1 MFVVNIQPQVGKR
14 NREEPKCSPER
25 CLVLYSLS
33 TKMTS
38 YSTSSSQ
45 WGKLISELLSQ
56 ERPFEPQ
63 EASFS
68 KSGLLD
74 GDYVYGDLK
83 SIMVNDEDRRRLM
96 KDLRRMKFTIAEIP
110 QEKAEKKNREEDTDS
125 SDSEESTESENDK
138 AAKIYLAFHVGL
150 LPERNESRLSRM
162 ELRSFILKLWLR
174 RIELTKN
181 EDKDKYDSLKNFEQA
196 ISIAQEAIKRYK
208 FFLYKKY
215 YNRNL
220 NRELEAICFKQE
232 EDLEKLFTQVFEEK
246 EKARFEMTEE
256 DLQRFLRQTC
266 RVCAL
271 LGLKLDFLDD
281 LEKTPQD
288 TRYHRKPSDWIE
300 IFLEDSTESVDI
312 PDKYSLNKET
322 LASIGFDP
330 LSEAVETIHARAES
344 FTETTQQH
352 IEASEWAQLFIKD
365 EFQYNPLLSPST
377 PRFPFQTNTAN
388 DWFQLPNEETENDQD
403 LCHVYLMNLETK
415 ESQVYSKTRTILEDS
430 VPQDEQNVVLYHG
443 TDHNSAKKILMR
455 GINLYAGRLK
465 RDFSCGKG
473 FYLTTQ
479 MEHALNWAKS
489 TTARPAIL
497 IFIVSSERLN
507 NARKLNLNE
516 DEVKW
521 REIVSCFR
529 NAQQTAKMRKS
540 LSQSYELIEGP
551 MATATLNDPSGEW
564 VFEPKPSS
572 NQMCLISDEFAEE
585 FEKSLHSVVFFNIN

>member
-1 MFVVNIQPQVGKR
+1 
-14 NREEPKCSPER
+14 
-25 CLVLYSLS
+25 
-33 TKMTS
+33 MTS
-38 YSTSSSQ
+38 CSTSTTKCEKS
-45 WGKLISELLSQ
+45 IPDFLSQ

-68 KSGLLD
+68 KAGLLD
-74 GDYVYGDLK
+74 DDDYVYGDLK
-83 SIMVNDEDRRRLM
+83 SIMEKDE
-96 KDLRRMKFTIAEIP
+96 KLRAFIP
-110 QEKAEKKNREEDTDS
+110 HMEALKRAKSAITKILQDKAEKNEREEDTDS
-125 SDSEESTESENDK
+125 SDSEDSTESENDETEE
-138 AAKIYLAFHVGL
+138 IPMGL
-150 LPERNESRLSRM
+150 PPETNESRLSKM

-181 EDKDKYDSLKNFEQA
+181 EDKHKYESLKNFEQT
-196 ISIAQEAIKRYK
+196 ICVAQEAIKRYK
-208 FFLYKKY
+208 VDIYQKY
-215 YNRNL
+215 YNHDH
-220 NRELEAICFKQE
+220 ELEATWLKQE
-232 EDLEKLFTQVFEEK
+232 ENLEKLFTQVFEEK
-246 EKARFEMTEE
+246 EKARFEMTKE
-256 DLQRFLRQTC
+256 DLERFFRQTC

-281 LEKTPQD
+281 LERTPPN
-288 TRYHRKPSDWIE
+288 TRYHRKLNDWIE

-388 DWFQLPNEETENDQD
+388 DWFQLPNEETENDED
-403 LCHVYLMNLETK
+403 LCHVNIMNLETE
-415 ESQVYSKTRTILEDS
+415 ESQLYSKIWTILRDS

-455 GINLYAGRLK
+455 GINLYTGRQK

-473 FYLTTQ
+473 FYLTSQ

-497 IFIVSSERLN
+497 IFQVSSERLN
-507 NARKLNLNE
+507 NASKLNLNE

-551 MATATLNDPSGEW
+551 MATATLNDTSGEW

-585 FEKSLHSVVFFNIN
+585 FEKSLHSVVFFDIN

>member
-1 MFVVNIQPQVGKR
+1 MTF
-14 NREEPKCSPER
+14 CSN
-25 CLVLYSLS
+25 SS
-33 TKMTS
+33 TKC
-38 YSTSSSQ
+38 
-45 WGKLISELLSQ
+45 GKSIPEFLSQ
-56 ERPFEPQ
+56 DRSFEPQ

-68 KSGLLD
+68 KTGLLD
-74 GDYVYGDLK
+74 DDYVYGDLK
-83 SIMVNDEDRRRLM
+83 SIMEKDE
-96 KDLRRMKFTIAEIP
+96 KLRAFVPHMEALKRAKSAIAEVL
-110 QEKAEKKNREEDTDS
+110 QEKAERNNREEDTDS
-125 SDSEESTESENDK
+125 SDSEDSSESENDK
-138 AAKIYLAFHVGL
+138 ADEISVVIAIGL
-150 LPERNESRLSRM
+150 PPETNESRLSKM
-162 ELRSFILKLWLR
+162 ELRSFILKLWLD
-174 RIELTKN
+174 RIELTNN
-181 EDKDKYDSLKNFEQA
+181 EDKDKYESLKNFEQT

-208 FFLYKKY
+208 LSIYKKY
-215 YNRNL
+215 YNRNH
-220 NRELEAICFKQE
+220 ELEATRLKQE
-232 EDLEKLFTQVFEEK
+232 ENLEKLFTQVFAEK
-246 EKARFEMTEE
+246 EKARFEMTKE
-256 DLQRFLRQTC
+256 DLERFSRQTC

-281 LEKTPQD
+281 LERTPPN
-288 TRYHRKPSDWIE
+288 TRYHRKLNEWIE

-330 LSEAVETIHARAES
+330 LSEAMETIHARVES

-388 DWFQLPNEETENDQD
+388 DWFQLPNEETENDED
-403 LCHVYLMNLETK
+403 LCHVNIMNLETE
-415 ESQVYSKTRTILEDS
+415 ESQVYSTTWTILRDS
-430 VPQDEQNVVLYHG
+430 VPQDEHNVVLYHG

-455 GINLYAGRLK
+455 GIDLYTGRQK

-473 FYLTTQ
+473 FYLTSQ

-497 IFIVSSERLN
+497 VFRVSSERLN
-507 NARKLNLNE
+507 NASKLSLNE
-516 DEVKW
+516 DEVRW

-551 MATATLNDPSGEW
+551 MATATLNDTSGEW

-585 FEKSLHSVVFFNIN
+585 FEKSLHSVVFFDIN

>member
-1 MFVVNIQPQVGKR
+1 
-14 NREEPKCSPER
+14 
-25 CLVLYSLS
+25 
-33 TKMTS
+33 MTS
-38 YSTSSSQ
+38 CSTSTTKCEKS
-45 WGKLISELLSQ
+45 IPDFLSQ

-68 KSGLLD
+68 KGSLLD
-74 GDYVYGDLK
+74 DDDYVYGDLK
-83 SIMVNDEDRRRLM
+83 SIMEKDE
-96 KDLRRMKFTIAEIP
+96 KLRAFIP
-110 QEKAEKKNREEDTDS
+110 HMDALKRAKSALTKILQEKAEKNEREEDTDS
-125 SDSEESTESENDK
+125 SDSEDSTESENDETEE
-138 AAKIYLAFHVGL
+138 IPMGL
-150 LPERNESRLSRM
+150 PPETNESRLSKM

-181 EDKDKYDSLKNFEQA
+181 EDKHKYESLKNFEQT
-196 ISIAQEAIKRYK
+196 ICVAQDAIKRYK
-208 FFLYKKY
+208 VDIYKKY
-215 YNRNL
+215 YNQDH
-220 NRELEAICFKQE
+220 ELKAIFHKQVE
-232 EDLEKLFTQVFEEK
+232 KLEKLFSQVLEEK
-246 EKARFEMTEE
+246 EKARFEMTKE
-256 DLQRFLRQTC
+256 DSERFFRQTG
-266 RVCAL
+266 RVCSL

-281 LEKTPQD
+281 LERTPPN
-288 TRYHRKPSDWIE
+288 TRYHRKLNEWIE

-330 LSEAVETIHARAES
+330 LSEAMETIHARAES

-388 DWFQLPNEETENDQD
+388 DWFQLPNEETENDED
-403 LCHVYLMNLETK
+403 LCHVNIMNLETE
-415 ESQVYSKTRTILEDS
+415 ESQVYSTTWTILRDS
-430 VPQDEQNVVLYHG
+430 VPQDEHNVVLYHG

-455 GINLYAGRLK
+455 GIDLYTGRQK

-473 FYLTTQ
+473 FYLTSQ

-497 IFIVSSERLN
+497 VFRVSSERLN
-507 NARKLNLNE
+507 NASKLSLNE
-516 DEVKW
+516 DEVRW

-551 MATATLNDPSGEW
+551 MATATLNDTSGEW

-585 FEKSLHSVVFFNIN
+585 FEKSLHSVVFFDIN

>member
-1 MFVVNIQPQVGKR
+1 MFVVNIQSQVGTR

-38 YSTSSSQ
+38 YSTSSPQ
-45 WGKLISELLSQ
+45 CGKLIPELLSQ
-56 ERPFEPQ
+56 ERPLELQ

-74 GDYVYGDLK
+74 DDYVYGDLK
-83 SIMVNDEDRRRLM
+83 SIMEKDEI
-96 KDLRRMKFTIAEIP
+96 LRAFIPYMSGIAKIL
-110 QEKAEKKNREEDTDS
+110 QDKAEKSNREEDTDS
-125 SDSEESTESENDK
+125 SDSEDSTESENDK
-138 AAKIYLAFHVGL
+138 ADEISVIAVGL
-150 LPERNESRLSRM
+150 LPETNESRLSKM
-162 ELRSFILKLWLR
+162 ELRSLILKLWLR

-181 EDKDKYDSLKNFEQA
+181 EDKDKYDSLKNFEQTV
-196 ISIAQEAIKRYK
+196 SIAQEAIKRYK
-208 FFLYKKY
+208 LSLYKKY
-215 YNRNL
+215 YNRNH
-220 NRELEAICFKQE
+220 ELEAICLKQE
-232 EDLEKLFTQVFEEK
+232 EDLEKLFTLVSEEK
-246 EKARFEMTEE
+246 KKARFEMTEE
-256 DLQRFLRQTC
+256 DLQRFFRQTC

-281 LEKTPQD
+281 LETTSPN
-288 TRYHRKPSDWIE
+288 TLYHRKLNEWIE
-300 IFLEDSTESVDI
+300 IFLEDSTESVDN
-312 PDKYSLNKET
+312 PDKYSLNRET

-330 LSEAVETIHARAES
+330 SSEVVETIKARAES

-365 EFQYNPLLSPST
+365 QFQYNPLLSPST

-388 DWFQLPNEETENDQD
+388 DWFQLSNEETENDED
-403 LCHVYLMNLETK
+403 LCHVNIMNLETE
-415 ESQVYSKTRTILEDS
+415 ESQVYSKTWMLLRDS

-455 GINLYAGRLK
+455 GINLYTGRQK

-473 FYLTTQ
+473 FYLTSQ

-497 IFIVSSERLN
+497 IFRVSSERLN
-507 NARKLNLNE
+507 NASKLNLNE

-540 LSQSYELIEGP
+540 LSQSYELIQGP
-551 MATATLNDPSGEW
+551 MATATLNVTSGEW

-572 NQMCLISDEFAEE
+572 NQTCLISDEFAEE
-585 FEKSLHSVVFFNIN
+585 FEKSLHSVVFFDIN

>member
-1 MFVVNIQPQVGKR
+1 MFVVNIQSQVETR
-14 NREEPKCSPER
+14 NREEPKCSTER

-45 WGKLISELLSQ
+45 WGKLISKLLSQ
-56 ERPFEPQ
+56 ERPLEPQ
-63 EASFS
+63 AASFS

-74 GDYVYGDLK
+74 GDFVYGDLK
-83 SIMVNDEDRRRLM
+83 SIMLSDEN
-96 KDLRRMKFTIAEIP
+96 LRAFMELLKRTKSTTAEIL

-125 SDSEESTESENDK
+125 SASEDSTESENDK
-138 AAKIYLAFHVGL
+138 ADEISFGFAVRL
-150 LPERNESRLSRM
+150 LPEPNGSRLSRM

-208 FFLYKKY
+208 FSLYKKY
-215 YNRNL
+215 YNYNH
-220 NRELEAICFKQE
+220 ELQAIRFKQE

-256 DLQRFLRQTC
+256 DRQRFLRQTC

-271 LGLKLDFLDD
+271 LGLKIDFLDD
-281 LEKTPQD
+281 LDTTPSN
-288 TRYHRKPSDWIE
+288 TLYHRKLNEWIE
-300 IFLEDSTESVDI
+300 IFLEDSAESVDI

-330 LSEAVETIHARAES
+330 SSEVVETINERAES
-344 FTETTQQH
+344 FPETTQQH

-415 ESQVYSKTRTILEDS
+415 ESQVYSKTRTILKDS

-473 FYLTTQ
+473 FYLTSQ

-551 MATATLNDPSGEW
+551 MATATLDDTSAEW
-564 VFEPKPSS
+564 VFEPKHSS

-585 FEKSLHSVVFFNIN
+585 FEKSLHSVVFFDIN

>member
-1 MFVVNIQPQVGKR
+1 
-14 NREEPKCSPER
+14 
-25 CLVLYSLS
+25 
-33 TKMTS
+33 MTS
-38 YSTSSSQ
+38 CSTSTTKC
-45 WGKLISELLSQ
+45 GKSIPEFLSQ
-56 ERPFEPQ
+56 KSPFEPQ

-74 GDYVYGDLK
+74 DHDYVYGDLK
-83 SIMVNDEDRRRLM
+83 SIMEKDE
-96 KDLRRMKFTIAEIP
+96 KLRAFIPHMEALKRTKSGIAKIL
-110 QEKAEKKNREEDTDS
+110 QEKAEKNRREEDTDS
-125 SDSEESTESENDK
+125 SDSEDSTESENDK
-138 AAKIYLAFHVGL
+138 ADEISVVIAIGL
-150 LPERNESRLSRM
+150 PPETNESRLSKL

-174 RIELTKN
+174 RIELTKK
-181 EDKDKYDSLKNFEQA
+181 EDKHKYESLKNFEQT
-196 ISIAQEAIKRYK
+196 ICVAQEAIKRYK
-208 FFLYKKY
+208 VDIYQKY
-215 YNRNL
+215 YNQDH
-220 NRELEAICFKQE
+220 ELKAIFHKQE
-232 EDLEKLFTQVFEEK
+232 ENLEKLFGQVFEEK
-246 EKARFEMTEE
+246 EKAHFEMTKE
-256 DLQRFLRQTC
+256 DWERFFRQTC

-288 TRYHRKPSDWIE
+288 TLYHRKLSDWVE
-300 IFLEDSTESVDI
+300 IFLEDSTKCVDNSN
-312 PDKYSLNKET
+312 KYSLTKET
-322 LASIGFDP
+322 LVSIGFDP
-330 LSEAVETIHARAES
+330 LSDAVETIDARSQS
-344 FTETTQQH
+344 FPERTQQH

-365 EFQYNPLLSPST
+365 EFQYNPLLSSLT
-377 PRFPFQTNTAN
+377 PRFPFQTNSTN
-388 DWFQLPNEETENDQD
+388 DWFQLPNEETENDED
-403 LCHVYLMNLETK
+403 LCHVNIMNLETE
-415 ESQVYSKTRTILEDS
+415 ESQLYSKTWTILRDS

-455 GINLYAGRLK
+455 GINLYTGRQK

-473 FYLTTQ
+473 FYLTSQ

-507 NARKLNLNE
+507 NASKLNLNE

-551 MATATLNDPSGEW
+551 MATAKLNDTSGEW

-572 NQMCLISDEFAEE
+572 NQTCLISDEFAEE
-585 FEKSLHSVVFFNIN
+585 FEKSLHSVVFFDIN

>member
-1 MFVVNIQPQVGKR
+1 MFVVNIQSQVGTR

-38 YSTSSSQ
+38 YSTSSPQ
-45 WGKLISELLSQ
+45 CGKMIPELLSK

-74 GDYVYGDLK
+74 DDYVYGDLK
-83 SIMVNDEDRRRLM
+83 SIMEKDE
-96 KDLRRMKFTIAEIP
+96 KLRAFMEALKIATSGIAKIL
-110 QEKAEKKNREEDTDS
+110 QDKAEKNNREEDTDS
-125 SDSEESTESENDK
+125 SDSEDSTESENDK
-138 AAKIYLAFHVGL
+138 ADEISVVIAVGL
-150 LPERNESRLSRM
+150 LPETNESRLSRM

-208 FFLYKKY
+208 FSLYKKY
-215 YNRNL
+215 YNRNH
-220 NRELEAICFKQE
+220 ELEAICLKQE

-256 DLQRFLRQTC
+256 DLQRFFRQKC

-281 LEKTPQD
+281 LETTPPN
-288 TRYHRKPSDWIE
+288 TLYHRKLNEWIE
-300 IFLEDSTESVDI
+300 IFLEDSTESVDN

-330 LSEAVETIHARAES
+330 SSEVVETINARAES
-344 FTETTQQH
+344 FPETTQQH

-415 ESQVYSKTRTILEDS
+415 ESQVYSKTWTILRDS
-430 VPQDEQNVVLYHG
+430 VPQDEQNVVLYYG

-465 RDFSCGKG
+465 RDFSSGKG
-473 FYLTTQ
+473 FYLTSQ
-479 MEHALNWAKS
+479 MEHALNWAKR

-551 MATATLNDPSGEW
+551 MATATLDDTSAEW
-564 VFEPKPSS
+564 VFEPKHSS
-572 NQMCLISDEFAEE
+572 NQMCLISDEFAKE
-585 FEKSLHSVVFFNIN
+585 FEKSLHSVVFFDIN